1 MLTLSGKVAIVA
13 GAGGAGSGR
22 TVARRFAAEGANVV
36 VSDLET
42 NGAAET
48 VALIK
53 AHGGQAV
60 VNVCDVR
67 DEPK

>member
-1 MLTLSGKVAIVA
+1 M
-13 GAGGAGSGR
+13 
-22 TVARRFAAEGANVV
+22 ARRFAAEGANVV